1 MKTFYLLQKLTW
13 RLMLSLLHGKQNLWW
28 LTDGHCTKW
37 VSSSLSWQ
45 IVHFNVGLGA
55 AGLGPVLGTP
65 LTSGIPPGGRFPL
78 VGTPFPFPFPMAG
91 AILLL
96 FDCCAS
102 VDVTVVLETCLE
114 PEDRRPLDE
123 PAQIIKPLRNK
134 CTKILGREHTW
145 AGRVLAAPGSRS
157 GWWRPRRTWSVSGPI
172 WTAWR

>member
-1 MKTFYLLQKLTW
+1 
-13 RLMLSLLHGKQNLWW
+13 MLSLLHGKQNLWW

-55 AGLGPVLGTP
+55 AVGFGPVLGTP
-65 LTSGIPPGGRFPL
+65 LTSGIPPGGRFPF
-78 VGTPFPFPFPMAG
+78 VGTPFPFPIAG

-102 VDVTVVLETCLE
+102 VDVTVVLDTCRE

-134 CTKILGREHTW
+134 CTKILDREHTW
-145 AGRVLAAPGSRS
+145 AGRVLAASRS
-157 GWWRPRRTWSVSGPI
+157 RSWWWWPWWTRSISRTI
-172 WTAWR
+172 WTAGW